1 MAASH
6 DPEPDLEATLVR
18 RPAVIAPGLLD
29 RLTAPFGDRRGAQ
42 AALTAVVAWSVT
54 IAPAALARA
63 APLPARVLGLA
74 ALIAG
79 ASGPLLAVGRRRLG
93 RHVGISLFLGL
104 ATLTW
109 LLASP
114 AIQPSR
120 LDPVRAA
127 LGAIAWGLFALSWSG
142 PRREAAAPP
151 SDLTSPVLQARATLP
166 PFAAPIAGVGIAV
179 GLACLV
185 MAWRTRESD
194 RALLAHG
201 VALACAVALITAS
214 AAIAIGRGK
223 ARHRGTHRLPSRA
236 VRSLFALAIA
246 TVIGIVALVAA
257 R

>member
-1 MAASH
+1 MAA
-6 DPEPDLEATLVR
+6 PDELETDLDATLVR
-18 RPAVIAPGLLD
+18 RPGAPPRSPLD
-29 RLTAPFGDRRGAQ
+29 RLIAPFGDRRGAQ

-63 APLPARVLGLA
+63 APLPARALGLL
-74 ALIAG
+74 ALVAG
-79 ASGPLLAVGRRRLG
+79 ASGPLLAVGRRKLG

-104 ATLTW
+104 TTLTW

-142 PRREAAAPP
+142 PRQEMPAPATDP
-151 SDLTSPVLQARATLP
+151 SSPVLQARATLP
-166 PFAAPIAGVGIAV
+166 PFAAPIAGAGIAV
-179 GLACLV
+179 GLGCLV

-201 VALACAVALITAS
+201 VALACAVALISAS
-214 AAIAIGRGK
+214 ATIAIGRGK
-223 ARHRGTHRLPSRA
+223 SRRSEARHLQTRA

-246 TVIGIVALVAA
+246 VLIGIVALFAA